1 MKQAGTALRAG
12 RPLFAIMLA
21 FAFLL
26 PLFTSLPAQAQ
37 DTTATPTATTASTGT
52 GNQVNV
58 ELILDSSG
66 SMAEEIA
73 AGQTRIDAAKNAL
86 NEVIDI
92 LPEREGINVGFRVY
106 GHEGNNTQSGR
117 AVSCQ
122 STELRVPIDGVN
134 KDALRA
140 EVDAFEPVGWTPI
153 ALSLNEA
160 ANDFPPAADN
170 VKNAVVLVTDGLET
184 CGGNP
189 CTASRNLVQGD
200 GQVVTHVI
208 GFALNE
214 EERANLQCIVD
225 ESGGLLLGAGSAD
238 ELRDALFQVLEVVEV
253 VVQNGQLEIESIGG
267 LYPRATVTG
276 AAQPD
281 DSNPDAEPFSQTF
294 GDDSNVMDVPA
305 GTYTVAWQN
314 PSGSTSQV
322 TGEVQADQKTVI
334 RGSIFRFPHGNG
346 EAYTLKDQ
354 AGVVIWNDVMEF
366 GDHVWVLPGIYRLE
380 PVEVTGDLTIVSL
393 DVQTLPGSVTMIDIT
408 VTP

>member
-1 MKQAGTALRAG
+1 MKQAGSALRAG
-12 RPLFAIMLA
+12 RPLFALMLA

-26 PLFTSLPAQAQ
+26 PLFASGPALAQ
-37 DTTATPTATTASTGT
+37 DAPATPAAATAATA
-52 GNQVNV
+52 NQVNV

-73 AGQTRIDAAKNAL
+73 PGQTRIDAAKNAL
-86 NEVIDI
+86 HEVINI

-122 STELRVPIDGVN
+122 STALREPIDGVN
-134 KDALRA
+134 KDALRT

-189 CTASRNLVQGD
+189 CTASRNLVNGD
-200 GQVVTHVI
+200 GHVVTHVI
-208 GFALNE
+208 GFALSD

-238 ELRDALFQVLEVVEV
+238 ELRDALFQVLEEVEV

-281 DSNPDAEPFSQTF
+281 DSNPDAAPFSQTF
-294 GDDSNVMDVPA
+294 GDDTNVMEVPA

-322 TGEVQADQKTVI
+322 TVEVQADQKTVI
-334 RGSIFRFPHGNG
+334 RGSIFRFPQGNG
-346 EAYTLKDQ
+346 EVYTLKDQ
-354 AGVVIWNDVMEF
+354 AGTVIWTDAMEF
-366 GDHVWVLPGIYRLE
+366 GDLVWVLPGIYRLE
-380 PVEVTGDLTIVSL
+380 PVEITGDLTIISL
-393 DVQTLPGSVTMIDIT
+393 DVQTLPGSVTLIDIT

>member
-1 MKQAGTALRAG
+1 MNQAGTARQARG
-12 RPLFAIMLA
+12 PLFAVMLA
-21 FAFLL
+21 FALVIAMFA
-26 PLFTSLPAQAQ
+26 SLPAVTKAQ
-37 DTTATPTATTASTGT
+37 DPTATPGAGATNA
-52 GNQVNV
+52 GNEVNV

-117 AVSCQ
+117 AISCQ
-122 STELRVPIDGVN
+122 STELRVPIEGVD

-140 EVDAFEPVGWTPI
+140 EVEAFSPVGWTPI

-208 GFALNE
+208 GFALND

-225 ESGGLLLGAGSAD
+225 ESGGLLLGAGNAD
-238 ELRDALFQVLEVVEV
+238 ELRDALFQVLEEVEV

-281 DSNPDAEPFSQTF
+281 DSNPDAAPFNQTF
-294 GDDSNVMDVPA
+294 GDDSNIMELPA

-314 PSGSTSQV
+314 PSGSTTQITV
-322 TGEVQADQKTVI
+322 EVQADQKTVI

-346 EAYTLKDQ
+346 EVYTLKDQ
-354 AGVVIWNDVMEF
+354 AGVVIWNDVIEF

-380 PVEVTGDLTIVSL
+380 PAEITGDLTIVSL
-393 DVQTLPGSVTMIDIT
+393 DVQTLPGSVTQIDIT